1 MIKRESLN
9 CILVLIIS
17 VYVNF
22 TFVYKTYPLFQ
33 YICYYGILG
42 LYLLFHL
49 KKVLHWVKLA
59 LKNVS
64 ISFFSLMF
72 WIFILTNAIIFP
84 IVHGTF
90 DFSYINVVLSIA
102 RQIVQHCFLLV
113 LIDNWIKPQKL
124 TIKYMQINIGSGL
137 CYVAVTVLM
146 ICFPHL
152 KDFWRNTIY
161 IPATDLAA
169 SYETNYFTRFGLV
182 GFSGFDQTI
191 FFTILV
197 SFSLLLFFKNISLKE
212 NKNLYYFVSMIIL
225 LLGNTF
231 YGRSGMMISLFCMGI
246 GFSVFCFK
254 YKQIRL
260 ILKLNIIF
268 ILLFLFVLIGK
279 NYNEQLYVYYNWS
292 LKPITNFLESGKIGT
307 TSSDAMFH
315 NMYFVPN
322 LETILIGTGYYTDPE
337 TQRYFMATDIGYM
350 RPLLFYGVINQL
362 FGYLICVFL
371 IISMTIAL
379 KKEYHKIGI
388 LFGCISLLILFIFEL
403 KGEVFYRISGVYFAL
418 LLSAVNDNVKIF
430 YKNNNRGRHIKL

>member
-292 LKPITNFLESGKIGT
+292 LKPITNCSRSKFLSKIFKIFVKKFREIFPDYTHRKRGSDFITVPFLSSGSHVLRLPSAFLFLVPCLEYT
-307 TSSDAMFH
+307 LSALQQSSLTPH
-315 NMYFVPN
+315 
-322 LETILIGTGYYTDPE
+322 
-337 TQRYFMATDIGYM
+337 
-350 RPLLFYGVINQL
+350 
-362 FGYLICVFL
+362 
-371 IISMTIAL
+371 
-379 KKEYHKIGI
+379 
-388 LFGCISLLILFIFEL
+388 
-403 KGEVFYRISGVYFAL
+403 ISGLYAL
-418 LLSAVNDNVKIF
+418 LSN
-430 YKNNNRGRHIKL
+430 